1 MPLAFLKGE
10 TAVGRYQIEGGRKLS
25 GCVRVQG
32 SKNAVLPMM
41 AASLLQRGTVILRR
55 CPRIDDVRC
64 MEEILRYTGAR
75 TWWQGDDL
83 FLDCSDIVTGEIPG
97 AYADK
102 MRSSVFLLGSLLPR
116 LGSACVSY
124 PGGCTI
130 GLRPVDLHLELL
142 RGLGA
147 ELKEH
152 RGGISA
158 RAGRLKGCRH
168 RFPRVSVGATENGI
182 LAAAL
187 AEGETVLENCAR
199 EPEIFHLCRFLR
211 KMGASIQGEGSGVIC
226 IQGKGELCPAETV
239 VPADRIVA
247 GTYLLAGAA
256 TRGKVE
262 LKGAPAE
269 EMEALLSVY
278 RKMGGQYE
286 VKSGTLFTDSSRLGE
301 TPVRI
306 ATGCYPGFPTD
317 LQSPLA
323 AVCATIPGCSRIRE
337 TIFEDRYQAA
347 LEMRKLGARV
357 QIQEG
362 ALLIEGGKLHG
373 AKVSA
378 GDLRGGAALILAGL
392 AAQGVTEIEPSR
404 FVERGYEHIETDLAA
419 LGGRI
424 RRETQEL
431 L

>member
-1 MPLAFLKGE
+1 MAFLKGE
-10 TAVGRYQIEGGRKLS
+10 TAVGRYLIEGGRKLS
-25 GCVRVQG
+25 GRVRIQG

-41 AASLLQRGTVILRR
+41 AASLLQRGTVILRH

-75 TWWQGDDL
+75 TWWQGEDL
-83 FLDCSDIVTGEIPG
+83 FLDCGEIVTGEIPG

-116 LGSACVSY
+116 LGSAYVSY

-130 GLRPVDLHLELL
+130 GLRPVDLHLKLL
-142 RGLGA
+142 RSLGA
-147 ELKEH
+147 ELAEH
-152 RGGISA
+152 GEGISA
-158 RAGRLKGCRH
+158 RAGRLRGCRH
-168 RFPRVSVGATENGI
+168 RFSRVSVGATENGI
-182 LAAAL
+182 LAAVL

-211 KMGASIQGEGSGVIC
+211 KMGASIQGEGSGVIR
-226 IQGKGELCPAETV
+226 IRGKKELGPAETV

-256 TRGKVE
+256 TRGTVE
-262 LKGAPAE
+262 LSGAPDQ
-269 EMEALLSVY
+269 EMEALLGVY
-278 RKMGGQYE
+278 GKMGGQYE
-286 VKSGTLFTDSSRLGE
+286 VKSGTLFTDSSRVGKY
-301 TPVRI
+301 PVRI
-306 ATGCYPGFPTD
+306 STGCYPGFPTD

-357 QIQEG
+357 RILEG
-362 ALLIEGGKLHG
+362 ELWIEGGELSG
-373 AKVSA
+373 ARVTA

-392 AAQGVTEIEPSR
+392 AARGVTVIEPSR
-404 FVERGYEHIETDLAA
+404 YVERGYEHIETDLEA
-419 LGGRI
+419 LGAGI
-424 RRETQEL
+424 RRFTQEL

>member
-10 TAVGRYQIEGGRKLS
+10 TAVGQYLIEGGHKLE
-25 GCVRVQG
+25 GRVRIQG

-41 AASLLQRGTVILRR
+41 AAALLQRGTVILRH

-75 TWWQGDDL
+75 TWWQEENL
-83 FLDCSDIVTGEIPG
+83 FLDCSKIVTGEIPG

-116 LGSACVSY
+116 LGSAAVSY

-130 GLRPVDLHLELL
+130 GLRPVDLHVKLL
-142 RGLGA
+142 RNLGA
-147 ELKEH
+147 ELTEH
-152 RGGISA
+152 SGGISA
-158 RAGRLKGCRH
+158 RAETLRGCRH

-182 LAAAL
+182 LAAVL
-187 AEGETVLENCAR
+187 ARGETVLENCAR

-211 KMGASIQGEGSGVIC
+211 KMGASIRGEGSSVIC
-226 IQGKGELCPAETV
+226 IQGQRELQPAQTE
-239 VPADRIVA
+239 VPPDRIVA

-256 TRGKVE
+256 VRGDVE
-262 LKGAPAE
+262 LCGAPVE
-269 EMEALLSVY
+269 EMGALLSVY

-286 VKSGTLFTDSSRLGE
+286 VKSGTLFTDSRRVGKI
-301 TPVRI
+301 PVQI

-323 AVCATIPGCSRIRE
+323 AVCATIRGRSRIRE

-347 LEMRKLGARV
+347 LEMRKM
-357 QIQEG
+357 
-362 ALLIEGGKLHG
+362 G
-373 AKVSA
+373 AKVEISRGNLLIQGGRLYGAEVLA

-392 AAQGVTEIEPSR
+392 AAEGRTKIRPSR
-404 FVERGYEHIETDLAA
+404 YVERGYEHIEEDLTA
-419 LGGRI
+419 LGGKI
-424 RRETQEL
+424 RKAVQE
-431 L
+431 